1 MRRRVI
7 IIVLDSLGIGEMP
20 DAADYGDVG
29 SNTLG
34 NMAEAVGGLNIPNL
48 EKLGISKLLDFKGAQ
63 KPEKIIGSY
72 GKMMEASVGK
82 DSTTGHWEIA
92 GIIIKD
98 PFRVYPNGFPEEII
112 KEFEKRTGRKVIGNK
127 PASGTKIIKELGPEH
142 EKTGALIVYTSADSV
157 FQIAAKEEIVPVE
170 ELYRYCEIAR
180 NLLDEKGHKVARV
193 IARPFTGNWPNYVRT
208 PRRKDFS
215 LKPEEETLLDK
226 LVNFGISVHAIGKIY
241 DLYAG
246 KGITTHVKTV
256 DNADGIE
263 KTIGALKDKKEDCLI
278 FTNLVDFD
286 MKYGHRNDPKGYA
299 KALEYFDKKLDEIW
313 ANMLPRD
320 ILFITADHGCD
331 PVTPS
336 TDHSRE
342 MVPVLVCGNDVKEN
356 VYIGVRK
363 TFADL
368 GQTVADIFEV
378 GPLRN
383 GESFKDLIIK

>member
-1 MRRRVI
+1 MRRVI

-20 DAADYGDVG
+20 DADKYGDSG

-34 NMAEAVGGLNIPNL
+34 NMAKAVGGLNIPNL
-48 EKLGISKLLDFKGAQ
+48 EKLGLSKLLDFEGAK
-63 KPEKIIGSY
+63 KPEKIIGAY
-72 GKMMEASVGK
+72 GKMMEASIGK

-92 GIIIKD
+92 GIIIKE
-98 PFRVYPNGFPEEII
+98 PFKIYPDGFPEDLIS
-112 KEFEKRTGRKVIGNK
+112 EFEKRTGRKVIGNK
-127 PASGTKIIKELGPEH
+127 PASGTEIIKELGPEH

-157 FQIAAKEEIVPVE
+157 FQIAAKEDIIPVE

-180 NLLDEKGHKVARV
+180 QLLNEKGHKVARV
-193 IARPFTGNWPNYVRT
+193 IARPFTGEWPNYVRT
-208 PRRKDFS
+208 ARRKDFS
-215 LKPEEETLLDK
+215 LEPDEETLLDR
-226 LVNFGISVHAIGKIY
+226 LVSSGIPVHAIGKIY

-246 KGITTHVKTV
+246 KSITTHLKTT

-263 KTIGALKDKKEDCLI
+263 KTIEALKRKKERCLI

-286 MKYGHRNDPKGYA
+286 MKYGHRNDPYGYA
-299 KALEYFDKKLDEIW
+299 KALEYFDKKLKTIME
-313 ANMLPRD
+313 NMFPED

-342 MVPVLVCGNDVKEN
+342 IVPVLIYGNDIKED
-356 VYIGVRK
+356 VYIGIRR

-378 GPLRN
+378 GPLKN
-383 GESFKDLIIK
+383 GESFKKLIMK

>member
-72 GKMMEASVGK
+72 GKMMEASIGK
-82 DSTTGHWEIA
+82 DSTTGHWELA
-92 GIIIKD
+92 GIIIED
-98 PFRVYPNGFPEEII
+98 PFRIYPNGFPEEII

-127 PASGTKIIKELGPEH
+127 PASGTEIIKELGPEH

-180 NLLDEKGHKVARV
+180 KLLDEKGHKVARV
-193 IARPFTGNWPNYVRT
+193 IARPFTGEWPNYVRT

-215 LKPEEETLLDK
+215 LKPEEETLLDR
-226 LVNFGISVHAIGKIY
+226 LVNSGIPVHAIGKIY

-342 MVPVLVCGNDVKEN
+342 MVPILVCGNDVKEN

-368 GQTVADIFEV
+368 GQTVADIFEIE
-378 GPLRN
+378 PLKN
-383 GESFKDLIIK
+383 GKSFKNLIIK

>member
-1 MRRRVI
+1 MKRRVI

-112 KEFEKRTGRKVIGNK
+112 KEFEKRTGKNVIGNK

-226 LVNFGISVHAIGKIY
+226 LVNSGISVHAIGKIY

-299 KALEYFDKKLDEIW
+299 KALEYFDKRLDEIW

-368 GQTVADIFEV
+368 GQTVTDIFEIE
-378 GPLRN
+378 PLKN
-383 GESFKDLIIK
+383 GKSFKNLIIK

>member
-1 MRRRVI
+1 MKRRVI

-112 KEFEKRTGRKVIGNK
+112 KEFEKRTGKNVIGNK

-193 IARPFTGNWPNYVRT
+193 IARPFTGKWPNYVRT

-226 LVNFGISVHAIGKIY
+226 LVNSGISVHAIGKIY

-299 KALEYFDKKLDEIW
+299 KALEYFDKRLDEIW

-368 GQTVADIFEV
+368 GQTVTDIFEIE
-378 GPLRN
+378 PLKN
-383 GESFKDLIIK
+383 GKSFKNLIIK